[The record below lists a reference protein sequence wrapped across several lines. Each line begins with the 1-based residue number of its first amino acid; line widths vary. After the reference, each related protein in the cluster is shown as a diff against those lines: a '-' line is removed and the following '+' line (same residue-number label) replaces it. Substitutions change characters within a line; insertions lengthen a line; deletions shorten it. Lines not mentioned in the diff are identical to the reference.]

1 MDRALTVLAGTTLTD
16 GMAIRITP
24 HCIITQACE
33 LLLQSSAILQWE
45 PLAIFGGVSLLF
57 AL

>member
-1 MDRALTVLAGTTLTD
+1 MDYALTN
-16 GMAIRITP
+16 GMAFQITP
-24 HCIITQACE
+24 HGIITQACE